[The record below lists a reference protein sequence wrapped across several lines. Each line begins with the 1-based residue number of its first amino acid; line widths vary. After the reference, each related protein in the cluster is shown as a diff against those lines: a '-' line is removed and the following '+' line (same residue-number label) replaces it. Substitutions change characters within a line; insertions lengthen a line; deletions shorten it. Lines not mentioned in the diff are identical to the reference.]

1 MKNVLAALS
10 IAGLSM
16 VSASALAGDDFAKL
30 DTDGNGSISVTEA
43 SVSASLSE
51 QFADLDVNADGEL
64 SKSEYANYEG

>member
-16 VSASALAGDDFAKL
+16 VSASAFAGGDFEKL
-30 DTDGNGSISVTEA
+30 DTDDNGSISVTEA
-43 SVSASLSE
+43 SVSTSLTE
-51 QFADLDVNADGEL
+51 QFADLDTNADGEL

>member
-10 IAGLSM
+10 IVGLSM
-16 VSASALAGDDFAKL
+16 VSASAFAGGDFEKL

-43 SVSASLSE
+43 SVSTSLTE
-51 QFADLDVNADGEL
+51 QFADLDANADGEL

>member
-1 MKNVLAALS
+1 
-10 IAGLSM
+10 
-16 VSASALAGDDFAKL
+16 LAGDDFAKL

-51 QFADLDVNADGEL
+51 QFADLDANADGEL

>member
-1 MKNVLAALS
+1 MKNVLTALS

-51 QFADLDVNADGEL
+51 QFADLDANADGEL

>member
-16 VSASALAGDDFAKL
+16 VSASAFAGGDFEKL

-43 SVSASLSE
+43 SVSTSLTE
-51 QFADLDVNADGEL
+51 QFADLDTNADGEL

>member
-16 VSASALAGDDFAKL
+16 VSASAFAGGDFEKL

-43 SVSASLSE
+43 SVSTSLTE
-51 QFADLDVNADGEL
+51 QFADLDANADGEL

>member
-1 MKNVLAALS
+1 
-10 IAGLSM
+10 
-16 VSASALAGDDFAKL
+16 AGDDFAKL

-51 QFADLDVNADGEL
+51 QFADLDANADGEL

>member
-10 IAGLSM
+10 IAVLSM
-16 VSASALAGDDFAKL
+16 VSASAFAGGDFEKL

-43 SVSASLSE
+43 SVSTSLTE
-51 QFADLDVNADGEL
+51 QFANLDANADGEL

>member
-30 DTDGNGSISVTEA
+30 DTDGNGSISVAEA
-43 SVSASLSE
+43 GVSASLSE
-51 QFADLDVNADGEL
+51 QFADLDTNADGEL
-64 SKSEYANYEG
+64 SKSEYENYEG

>member
-16 VSASALAGDDFAKL
+16 ASASAFAGGDFEKL

-43 SVSASLSE
+43 SVSTSLTE
-51 QFADLDVNADGEL
+51 QFADLDTNADGEL

>member
-16 VSASALAGDDFAKL
+16 VSASAFAGGDFEKL

-43 SVSASLSE
+43 IVSTSLTE
-51 QFADLDVNADGEL
+51 QFADLDTNADGEL